1 MTDMSYPVS
10 GEKIKLSLSKLLGRL
25 SEVSGFNN
33 LKIGSKLM
41 VGFSILVLITLLV
54 VGLIFIASRAATE
67 IINIVTEIRAPSELA
82 LARAQSSLLRMQASV
97 RGYLVLSDVQNIDDY
112 NKAKEVFEINLAEL
126 EALSVNWT
134 DDDAHRLKELKDIYE
149 VWVPIPKRL
158 FELHDNPSENQPA
171 LRMESLEYQPL
182 RSDLIDEVKLLVEL
196 QRQQASS
203 TKNDELLAD
212 MADFQLSLLAMAS
225 ALRTYVLTGDLAFKF
240 EYSQHLDTN
249 SSVWQKLQFSKGL
262 LTDNQ
267 QPLIDSIA
275 QTRQQLLA
283 LAPKIVEIIE
293 GEHIYEDLYLFKT
306 EVSPQAEQM
315 LQLLDVMTTD
325 QGALLQADLDRG
337 RQSLTNVQ
345 IQTLVS
351 GVLAL
356 ILGLSMGFVFK
367 ENITGPIR
375 RLTSVAE
382 QFAVGHLTV
391 QASVESGDE
400 IGQLAHTFNV
410 MSNKLG
416 KTVANLEKRTEQI
429 ETLVTVSQH
438 LTSIL
443 NLNELVQQVVTVIKE
458 NFDYYHVHIYL
469 LDQQEKT
476 LIMTAGYG
484 QAGAEM
490 RARGHSILLDAPTS
504 LVARAARNGKV
515 VRVDNVREAPD
526 WLPNE
531 LLPNTYAEMAVPIIL
546 EGQVVGVLDVQQDVI
561 GGLDEGDE
569 SLLRS
574 LANQVAVAIPKCLAI

>member
-182 RSDLIDEVKLLVEL
+182 RADLVDEVDLLVEL
-196 QRQQASS
+196 QRQKASS

-212 MADFQLSLLAMAS
+212 MADFQISLLAMAS
-225 ALRTYVLTGDLAFKF
+225 ALRAYVLTGDLTFKF

-249 SSVWQKLQFSKGL
+249 SSVWQNLQSQKDL

-391 QASVESGDE
+391 HASVESGDE
-400 IGQLAHTFNV
+400 IGQLAHTFNF

-416 KTVANLEKRTEQI
+416 KTVANLGKRTEQI
-429 ETLVTVSQH
+429 ETLVIVSQH
-438 LTSIL
+438 
-443 NLNELVQQVVTVIKE
+443 
-458 NFDYYHVHIYL
+458 
-469 LDQQEKT
+469 
-476 LIMTAGYG
+476 
-484 QAGAEM
+484 
-490 RARGHSILLDAPTS
+490 
-504 LVARAARNGKV
+504 
-515 VRVDNVREAPD
+515 
-526 WLPNE
+526 
-531 LLPNTYAEMAVPIIL
+531 
-546 EGQVVGVLDVQQDVI
+546 
-561 GGLDEGDE
+561 
-569 SLLRS
+569 
-574 LANQVAVAIPKCLAI
+574 